1 MMRRCTGSGSGRAA
15 IVVWV
20 LLGWLAGAARGADD
34 REPAAGARFAPRAVR
49 TVALGDDLNAHVHLS
64 GVLTGPELVALAARE
79 GTLGAGLEALALGTG
94 DFAEQTRTAATLLT
108 ASAHYD
114 HYALYGLRGRFIA
127 AAFPGARYGVWL
139 AAALHALRRQA
150 RRTLVAEGADDAER
164 AILTA
169 RQWGLSLEG
178 IGFLLSERRPR
189 SRDAQATARVLRRFP
204 DEVRG
209 LNLHGPEAGAGVEAL
224 HAALDQLLR
233 YRPHGDLLL
242 HAGELDTPNG
252 GRDTVNRYLEVLAE
266 RARSEP
272 LAGKTGGL
280 QPILAHGAHIAD
292 PERAHADLVRAAR
305 QGIVTALNPQPLANL
320 AYATVSSAGDIAIA
334 ELVRRGWP
342 FVAFGT
348 DNVGTFALNRWS
360 VLLPAC
366 RPGRGRRSSA
376 RAGGGADSSEM
387 ADAAALHGAGRRQRL
402 PSAGAR
408 VSRPWGGSHP
418 RRTAPPEC
426 ALSRDLARAEVAAAS
441 ALGVS
446 RPARPPAPGPHGLA
460 RASPRRPLARPARRE
475 PRLGR
480 PRPGRRAADRRPA

>member
-49 TVALGDDLNAHVHLS
+49 TVALDDDLNAHVHLS

-79 GTLGAGLEALALGTG
+79 GTLGAGLEALPLGTG

-164 AILTA
+164 AMLTA
-169 RQWGLSLEG
+169 RQWGLSLDG

-204 DEVRG
+204 DEVQG

-233 YRPHGDLLL
+233 HRPRRGFLLL
-242 HAGELDTPNG
+242 HAGELDTRNG
-252 GRDTVNRYLEVLAE
+252 GRDTVNRYLAALAE

-280 QPILAHGAHIAD
+280 QPILAHAAHIAD
-292 PERAHADLVRAAR
+292 PERAREDLVRAAR
-305 QGIVTALNPQPLANL
+305 QGLVIALNPQPLANL
-320 AYATVSSAGDIAIA
+320 AYATVASAGDIAIA
-334 ELVRRGWP
+334 RLGWP
-342 FVAFGT
+342 HVAFGT
-348 DNVGTFALNRWS
+348 DNVGSFALNRWS
-360 VLLPAC
+360 TRLL
-366 RPGRGRRSSA
+366 
-376 RAGGGADSSEM
+376 
-387 ADAAALHGAGRRQRL
+387 LAGRVDVLDGRVAPAVARIHERW
-402 PSAGAR
+402 AGLQPFMER
-408 VSRPWGGSHP
+408 VDANGY
-418 RRTAPPEC
+418 RRRAPEC
-426 ALSRDLARAEVAAAS
+426 PG
-441 ALGVS
+441 LGV
-446 RPARPPAPGPHGLA
+446 ALIHGG
-460 RASPRRPLARPARRE
+460 PRRPSAR
-475 PRLGR
+475 
-480 PRPGRRAADRRPA
+480 

>member
-1 MMRRCTGSGSGRAA
+1 MRWGAGPGRAA
-15 IVVWV
+15 FAAW
-20 LLGWLAGAARGADD
+20 LLVGWIAAPTRGAD
-34 REPAAGARFAPRAVR
+34 ESEGAAGARVAPRARR
-49 TVALGDDLNAHVHLS
+49 TVALLGDDLNAHVHLS
-64 GVLTGPELVALAARE
+64 GVLTGPKLVALAARE

-94 DFAEQTRTAATLLT
+94 DFTEQTRTAATLLT

-139 AAALHALRRQA
+139 AAALHELRGQA

-252 GRDTVNRYLEVLAE
+252 GRDTVNRYVEALAE

-280 QPILAHGAHIAD
+280 QPILAHAAHIAD
-292 PERAHADLVRAAR
+292 PERAHAELVRAAR
-305 QGIVTALNPQPLANL
+305 LGLVIALNPQPLANL
-320 AYATVSSAGDIAIA
+320 AYATVRSAKDIAVA
-334 ELVRRGWP
+334 RLDWP
-342 FVAFGT
+342 YWAFGT

-360 VLLPAC
+360 VLRLLSG
-366 RPGRGRRSSA
+366 RPGDVDGRVGPAVA
-376 RAGGGADSSEM
+376 RIQAKWPTLQPFMERV
-387 ADAAALHGAGRRQRL
+387 DANGYRRR
-402 PSAGAR
+402 A
-408 VSRPWGGSHP
+408 
-418 RRTAPPEC
+418 PEC
-426 ALSRDLARAEVAAAS
+426 
-441 ALGVS
+441 
-446 RPARPPAPGPHGLA
+446 
-460 RASPRRPLARPARRE
+460 
-475 PRLGR
+475 PRLGTALIHGG
-480 PRPGRRAADRRPA
+480 PRPPSAR